1 MFFPEKAKENYLKG
15 FDCAESILHAM
26 RGEDLRRYFVFV

>member
-1 MFFPEKAKENYLKG
+1 MFLPEKAKENYLKG

-26 RGEDLRRYFVFV
+26 RDEGL